1 MIEVGQE
8 IKVKGKEHLT
18 YYIAEYGEQVN
29 VCYKSGRVSF
39 GDRGNYFIKRAVFD
53 ASYDEEKN
61 EIDPNNLVY
70 IEPTTEEI
78 NAEIQAN
85 RERAYKDRSDSLY
98 MAWQKYLTLGEIDK
112 AEEAK
117 VKWLEEIEKIN
128 NELPYKV
135 VE

>member
-1 MIEVGQE
+1 MIGKE
-8 IKVKGKEHLT
+8 INVKGKEHLK
-18 YYIAEYGEQVN
+18 YYIAEYGDQVN
-29 VCYKSGRVSF
+29 VCYKEGEVRW
-39 GDRGNYFIKRAVFD
+39 GDKSNYFIKRAVFD

-78 NAEIQAN
+78 NAEIQAK
-85 RERAYKDRSDSLY
+85 REKAYKDRSDSLY
-98 MAWQKYLTLGEIDK
+98 MAWQKYLALGETEK